1 MSCIEETIDIQ
12 CKWKV
17 NAKHYTYSSIPPF
30 HKVHSS
36 FILLSRCNIH
46 YSAFSQP
53 KNININNHNKQI
65 MNLLKIVL
73 IGTNSRALPEVD
85 QLWLVCPGGSS
96 LNLGSF
102 KLSEF
107 QLKLERK
114 IYIV

>member
-1 MSCIEETIDIQ
+1 MQME
-12 CKWKV
+12 KV

-65 MNLLKIVL
+65 MNSTQSFLGGNNKAPIPSDVYFLLCIFNFTYCIYVH
-73 IGTNSRALPEVD
+73 
-85 QLWLVCPGGSS
+85 
-96 LNLGSF
+96 NLCIDVRCIEINY
-102 KLSEF
+102 KE
-107 QLKLERK
+107 
-114 IYIV
+114 